1 MKKIIITKRE
11 LKEAIFKA
19 MTEDVMTDK
28 SVMHKYYGY
37 RVNAYEPIL
46 INESSINRILN
57 KHGNEGMAIISAN
70 RPENDNRT
78 NNENT
83 RRLIGDI
90 KSTKRSYIPVYGG
103 YKGTDGKVDEFEPS
117 FIVTNYDRNGV
128 KQDINELF
136 NFAIE
141 MCGKYRQDSVLF
153 KYPDKTPNYYDDNG
167 VIMNKSSSNYIVRD
181 DLTQQYFT
189 SLIKTKNIDTKNPE
203 RSKRFTYDI
212 QFEGKTYG
220 VYLNPSPTSI
230 TERMKRTQGGELLIQ
245 DGWGVD
251 S

>member
-1 MKKIIITKRE
+1 MKKIIITERE
-11 LKEAIFKA
+11 LKETIFKA
-19 MTEDVMTDK
+19 IENVMTNK
-28 SVMHKYYGY
+28 SVMHKYYGHLA
-37 RVNAYEPIL
+37 NAYEPIP
-46 INESSINRILN
+46 INESSIDRIIN
-57 KHGNEGMAIISAN
+57 KHGKEGMAIISAN

-83 RRLIGDI
+83 RSLIRDI

-103 YKGTDGKVDEFEPS
+103 YKGTDGKVDNFEPS

-141 MCGKYRQDSVLF
+141 MCGKYGQDSALF
-153 KYPDKTPNYYDDNG
+153 KYPDKTPNYYDKNG
-167 VIMNKSSSNYIVRD
+167 VKINKSSSNYIVRD

-189 SLIKTKNIDTKNPE
+189 SLIKTKNIDNKNPE

-220 VYLNPSPTSI
+220 VYLNPSPTSL
-230 TERMKRTQGGELLIQ
+230 TERMRRTQLGELLIQ
-245 DGWGVD
+245 EGWGVN

>member
-11 LKEAIFKA
+11 LKEAIVNAIDKVII
-19 MTEDVMTDK
+19 TNK
-28 SVMHKYYGY
+28 SVMHTYYGHLA
-37 RVNAYEPIL
+37 NAYEPIP

-57 KHGNEGMAIISAN
+57 KHGKEGMAIISAN
-70 RPENDNRT
+70 RPIDNKT

-83 RRLIGDI
+83 RSLIRDI
-90 KSTKRSYIPVYGG
+90 KSRKLSYIPVYGG
-103 YKGTDGKVDEFEPS
+103 YKGTDGKVDKFEPS

-141 MCGKYRQDSVLF
+141 MCGKYGQDSVLF
-153 KYPDKTPNYYDDNG
+153 KYPDKAPNYYDKSG
-167 VIMNKSSSNYIVRD
+167 VKINKSSSNYIVRD

-189 SLIKTKNIDTKNPE
+189 SLIKTKNIDNKNPE

-220 VYLNPSPTSI
+220 VYLNPSPATLN
-230 TERMKRTQGGELLIQ
+230 ERMRRTQLGELLIQ
-245 DGWGVD
+245 DGWGVN